1 MRILAFSVLVATSL
15 ALLCP
20 AYAEGT
26 DTGLGFEAARLRGL
40 HYKKVP
46 SRKLSQE
53 KASEYVLRLLDEE
66 LKPGPTLTK
75 EVFLKELKL
84 MPRKTTIK
92 KILSKL
98 YASQVRGIY
107 DPAKKIFLVVDGV
120 SDQSASAIAAS
131 MAGMD
136 ASEIYTVHE
145 LEHAIQDQHFDL
157 SAISKR
163 VEANSDQAFAA
174 QSLIEGDATLVMMKY
189 TMEKIG
195 VGEGAIDLSNP
206 GMLSYS
212 QSDLKELG
220 LEGYFD
226 EATGLTSLTDP
237 VLNCAPLYFQE
248 WLSVPYNR
256 GMIFVETVRKRGGW
270 AAVNKAFKQLPASS
284 EQIYHPEKYLGAKD
298 KPKAVQVGK
307 IPPQLGKFK
316 FVGRDTAGEFTVRIL
331 ARQYDKDLAGAEGW
345 GGDTYLSYSDGV
357 QGFSVWY
364 TVWDTQRD
372 AEEFKVLID
381 SVLKLC
387 GRNRKTTYAAVRQE
401 DRVKVYLGVPPEFK
415 SRF

>member
-145 LEHAIQDQHFDL
+145 LEHAIQDQHFNL
-157 SAISKR
+157 SRISKG
-163 VEANSDQAFAA
+163 VAANSDRAFAA

-189 TMEKIG
+189 TMDKIG
-195 VGEGAIDLSNP
+195 RDEGSIDLSNP

-212 QSDLKELG
+212 EKDLQELG

-226 EATGLTSLTDP
+226 EATGMTGLTDP
-237 VLNCAPLYFQE
+237 VLSSAPLYFQE

-256 GMIFVETVRKRGGW
+256 GMVFVEAVRKQGGW
-270 AAVNKAFKQLPASS
+270 TAVNKAFKTLPASS
-284 EQIYHPEKYLGAKD
+284 EQIYHPEKFLGAKD
-298 KPKAVQVGK
+298 NPKTVQVGK
-307 IPPQLGKFK
+307 VPRLLGKYK
-316 FVGRDTAGEFTVRIL
+316 FVGQDTAGEFTMRIL
-331 ARQYDKDLAGAEGW
+331 ARQYDRDVAGAEGW
-345 GGDTYLSYSDGV
+345 GGDTYLSYSNGS

-372 AEEFKVLID
+372 AVEFKAMMDPILRD
-381 SVLKLC
+381 C
-387 GRNRKTTYAAVRQE
+387 GKHRKAEYTAIRNE
-401 DRVKVYLGVPPEFK
+401 DKVKVYLGVPPTFI